1 MSTDEIISLD
11 VGGTRFDTSRQT
23 LLKDPNSMLA
33 KMFDPE
39 SKMKPGLLRNGA
51 YFLDRDPEWFR
62 TILNYLRNGILL
74 AETQKEL
81 MAILTESRY
90 FGLTGLEEEVI
101 ARLEEESAS
110 SSTPFT
116 PAVTPGSAD
125 TLKLNVGGRIFETTR
140 STLCKY
146 PSSRISQLV
155 QGLELKQTLDSDG
168 NIFLDED
175 PRDFEYILR
184 ALRNSNGYP
193 TTVPKETIDNVIN
206 LRDNLEIRE
215 IKFGYREK
223 SDSYV
228 SEYFLSATR

>member
-1 MSTDEIISLD
+1 MSLDDIISLD
-11 VGGTRFDTSRQT
+11 VGGTRFDTTRQT
-23 LLKDPNSMLA
+23 LVKDPNSMLA
-33 KMFDPE
+33 RMFDPA

-51 YFLDRDPEWFR
+51 YFLDRDPEWFK
-62 TILNYLRNGILL
+62 TILNYLRNGVLL

-81 MAILTESRY
+81 LALLTESRY
-90 FGLTGLEEEVI
+90 FGLTDLEHEVN
-101 ARLEEESAS
+101 ARLEEESSPQS
-110 SSTPFT
+110 SSP
-116 PAVTPGSAD
+116 PAGSSD
-125 TLKLNVGGRIFETTR
+125 IIKLNVGGKIFQTTK
-140 STLCKY
+140 STICKY
-146 PSSRISQLV
+146 PSSRIAQLV
-155 QGLELKQTLDSDG
+155 QGIFKQTLDSEG
-168 NIFLDED
+168 NIFIDED

-228 SEYFLSATR
+228 SEYFLSVCR